1 MSAFPTIGL
10 DPQEQQRRV
19 QQLYRL
25 MGEQMKSYH
34 KARHMGEHSS
44 IRVELAQELM
54 QSMLYTLDQV
64 GGMDGNA
71 DIAAGLEKGQKIL
84 EERLSQGKQLFHLVE
99 ATAPGWQGECRWDTV
114 QTLGRFLHSY
124 DWKHLAHK
132 LPEGAY
138 YPLLVPVPGHLQ
150 GIDHALFFLQ
160 ALWLEN
166 QIMAAF
172 PEQALDSFWSVFCQ
186 NDRGISEN
194 QCEQLLVN
202 VLGKILIS
210 GRADTLV
217 FTSSEL
223 ECLQARF
230 SRQSCEMMEQTLSS
244 AADCLDFQDP
254 NAVSYARQVIPNL
267 LPRLTAAVSS
277 NNLAAL
283 FI

>member
-1 MSAFPTIGL
+1 MSALPSIGL
-10 DPQEQQRRV
+10 DPQEQQRRI
-19 QQLYRL
+19 QQLYSL
-25 MGEQMKSYH
+25 LGEQVKSYH

-64 GGMDGNA
+64 GGMEGNS
-71 DIAAGLEKGQKIL
+71 DISLGLEKGQKIL
-84 EERLSQGKQLFHLVE
+84 EDRLAQGKQLFRLVE
-99 ATAPGWQGECRWDTV
+99 ATAPAWQGECRWDTV
-114 QTLGRFLHSY
+114 QALGRFLRSY

-138 YPLLVPVPGHLQ
+138 YPLLVPVPEQLQ

-172 PEQALDSFWSVFCQ
+172 PDKELDGFWSVFCQ

-202 VLGKILIS
+202 VMGKVLIS
-210 GRADTLV
+210 GKADTLV
-217 FTSSEL
+217 FSDKERD
-223 ECLQARF
+223 CLQVHF
-230 SRQSCEMMEQTLSS
+230 SQQSSEMMEKMLSN
-244 AADCLDFQDP
+244 AFDLLDFPDP
-254 NAVSYARQVIPNL
+254 NAISYARQVILNL
-267 LPRLTAAVSS
+267 LSRLTAAVGS
-277 NNLAAL
+277 NNLATI